1 MNDSANIKVLW
12 MDDNP
17 SKTIDNVL
25 FDAGIE
31 TKTFA
36 AAEDAVK
43 EYQIHRGTYQAV
55 ILDMEGSDGTVD
67 EFSKAV
73 KEFEPL
79 LKKDL
84 IPLYVLT
91 NYTVNDL
98 QYKLARGTIASFKM
112 KDDVFYHK
120 KLHLKDLIER
130 IRKDVVNES
139 EWFRVYKKYEVA
151 FSAFESGIFD
161 VGYQEALQKIV
172 LCISGR
178 SSEFTGLF
186 NEMRK
191 LYEMVFYKFIVH
203 KMPEEYYY
211 SKSGTFRQAPAELP
225 FETKKFVIDFLR
237 GKEITVRRKD
247 ANIYETVKINTGPVL
262 SLVMADIL
270 DRLRD
275 VLNANS
281 HYNPDT
287 GVYLSNKDLTEKMPH
302 FFESTA
308 LLLIDLLTW
317 AKNEITDQTRYSVH
331 KIIPNQII
339 EDKII
344 NKTDAKKEDEELHEG
359 QSRIEV
365 RVSRNVKNRERPS
378 VRSAENP
385 GVFIIYSRCQNL
397 EELVEWLENKSDERI
412 TAIVKNAY
420 EVDKFEF

>member
-1 MNDSANIKVLW
+1 MNQAKLNDSEHIKVLW

-17 SKTIDNVL
+17 SKTIDNEL
-25 FDAGIE
+25 FEAGIE

-36 AAEDAVK
+36 TAEGIVK

-55 ILDMEGSDGTVD
+55 ILDMEGADGTVD

-139 EWFRVYKKYEVA
+139 EWFRIYKKYEEA

-161 VGYQEALQKIV
+161 VGYQEALQKIL

-178 SSEFTGLF
+178 SSDFTGLF

-211 SKSGTFRQAPAELP
+211 SKSGTISQVSAELP
-225 FETKKFVIDFLR
+225 FETKKFVIDFLK

-247 ANIYETVKINTGPVL
+247 ANLYETVKINTGPVL
-262 SLVMADIL
+262 SLVMADIF

-281 HYNPDT
+281 HYNPDP
-287 GVYLSNKDLTEKMPH
+287 GVYLSNKDLTEKLPH

-308 LLLIDLLTW
+308 LLLIDLVTW
-317 AKNEITDQTRYSVH
+317 AKREIYGSDKVLCAQGYS
-331 KIIPNQII
+331 
-339 EDKII
+339 
-344 NKTDAKKEDEELHEG
+344 
-359 QSRIEV
+359 
-365 RVSRNVKNRERPS
+365 
-378 VRSAENP
+378 
-385 GVFIIYSRCQNL
+385 
-397 EELVEWLENKSDERI
+397 
-412 TAIVKNAY
+412 
-420 EVDKFEF
+420 